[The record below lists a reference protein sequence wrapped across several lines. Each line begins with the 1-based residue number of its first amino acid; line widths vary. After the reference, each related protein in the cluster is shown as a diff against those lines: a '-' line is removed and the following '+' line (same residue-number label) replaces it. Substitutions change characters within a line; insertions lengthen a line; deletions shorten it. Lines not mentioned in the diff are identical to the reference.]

1 MLFQSKY
8 DRARKLQRERMGDAP
23 RALEDENLADKLEK
37 HDTFALIVSALI
49 TILPAALLFLAVV
62 VGIAYFFVIR

>member
-8 DRARKLQRERMGDAP
+8 DRARKLQQERMGDAP

>member
-1 MLFQSKY
+1 MKHLF
-8 DRARKLQRERMGDAP
+8 
-23 RALEDENLADKLEK
+23 
-37 HDTFALIVSALI
+37 T

>member
-8 DRARKLQRERMGDAP
+8 DRARKLEKERIGDAP

-37 HDTFALIVSALI
+37 NDLLALIISALI
-49 TILPAALLFLAVV
+49 TIVPAALLVLAAVAGIGYLFVV
-62 VGIAYFFVIR
+62 R

>member
-1 MLFQSKY
+1 MLFQSKC
-8 DRARKLQRERMGDAP
+8 DAP